1 MFKKALIRLAVA
13 SSVGLTGCFDSAGS
27 GSSNANP
34 DYKINNPDFTGRTW
48 PVFKPITSELPV
60 PSDLQ
65 FTQGAGADG
74 TLNGSTANPITNAL
88 DFMDGSSTTAQF
100 DIKLSASINPDTLN
114 FTPVIQG
121 EGGAPAP
128 NPQQNVFLL
137 SLDFPGGDSLLN
149 NGSHYTKLINELVEE
164 GTISAPERTSF
175 PGETPTFD
183 LGLAFLAAQQNP
195 SLETAGA
202 VFDFNNEFRAEVVS
216 LDGGTD
222 NVLRITPL
230 RPLDPKKKY
239 LVVVTNEIKDDAGDP
254 IVGSPSY
261 QDLGDPDQPL
271 GNSALA
277 PVRGAILGWER
288 LATGYF
294 NALTNNSRQA
304 VGLPP
309 LTADNL
315 ALTLTFTTGGTE
327 DVLEAATSPAQFFY
341 KNSVVSTRQR
351 AIAEYLAANADAF
364 EQLDPSQQYGTLAQ
378 VAGGAQAAAEDPN
391 NGLTLKDRAAGTES
405 GLAGAGADFSNP
417 EPRPIGTAFIE
428 ATRAPSEALGL
439 PESGSVF
446 QTSLEL
452 PYYLKAPTET
462 DPSNLNSTWTASTT
476 VGALIDGDGSGD
488 TPPSDK
494 VTYRYPFAAESDA
507 TVNVPMLVSVPDPN
521 AQIPGQQAG
530 VTCNMAKP
538 WNVVIY
544 QHGIFGNRSHSLA
557 LGNQLGSRCFVTVA
571 IDLPLHGI
579 APKLATGDLDPSV
592 ALSVDVSQQGDGSFA
607 ASPLPMNERH
617 FGWGQTASG
626 APTRMQYSTNVEEAV
641 GSSAQFF
648 LNLANLPAARDNNR
662 QGVVDLL
669 NLNASL
675 VNLNAID
682 LDNFDGNND
691 PTTQVVADVNVQP
704 DGSGSNVY
712 YVGHSLGGILGTS
725 LVTLVNGAAQE
736 TTIGND
742 NIVPF
747 TAAAF
752 VTPGA
757 GIAKLLENSPSI
769 GARVLAGL
777 GQSGLTQGTSNLE
790 LFFNVSQASLD
801 SVEPHNFAGSLV
813 ESGTQVYLNEI
824 YGDGSNRATQDQT
837 IPVAADVAYA
847 GNYTAPLGMALPAP
861 LAGTEPLIMQL
872 EAATITGNAAAETG
886 ANVVRFTAGTHTTII
901 RPTDATG
908 EAVFA
913 DMATNIISFFAD
925 NGGSIGFNNGAFV
938 KQNEPT
944 PQNP

>member
-1 MFKKALIRLAVA
+1 M
-13 SSVGLTGCFDSAGS
+13 AG
-27 GSSNANP
+27 
-34 DYKINNPDFTGRTW
+34 
-48 PVFKPITSELPV
+48 
-60 PSDLQ
+60 Q
-65 FTQGAGADG
+65 
-74 TLNGSTANPITNAL
+74 
-88 DFMDGSSTTAQF
+88 AQ
-100 DIKLSASINPDTLN
+100 
-114 FTPVIQG
+114 
-121 EGGAPAP
+121 
-128 NPQQNVFLL
+128 
-137 SLDFPGGDSLLN
+137 
-149 NGSHYTKLINELVEE
+149 
-164 GTISAPERTSF
+164 
-175 PGETPTFD
+175 
-183 LGLAFLAAQQNP
+183 
-195 SLETAGA
+195 
-202 VFDFNNEFRAEVVS
+202 AEAES
-216 LDGGTD
+216 
-222 NVLRITPL
+222 
-230 RPLDPKKKY
+230 
-239 LVVVTNEIKDDAGDP
+239 
-254 IVGSPSY
+254 
-261 QDLGDPDQPL
+261 
-271 GNSALA
+271 
-277 PVRGAILGWER
+277 
-288 LATGYF
+288 
-294 NALTNNSRQA
+294 
-304 VGLPP
+304 
-309 LTADNL
+309 
-315 ALTLTFTTGGTE
+315 
-327 DVLEAATSPAQFFY
+327 TSP
-341 KNSVVSTRQR
+341 
-351 AIAEYLAANADAF
+351 
-364 EQLDPSQQYGTLAQ
+364 
-378 VAGGAQAAAEDPN
+378 
-391 NGLTLKDRAAGTES
+391 TLKERAAGTEAS
-405 GLAGAGADFSNP
+405 LAMEADFSNP
-417 EPRPIGTAFIE
+417 QPRTIGTDFIE
-428 ATRAPSEALGL
+428 ATRVPSSALGL
-439 PESGSVF
+439 PEAGSIF
-446 QTSLEL
+446 QTSLAL
-452 PYYLKAPTET
+452 PYYLEVPTDT
-462 DPSNLNSTWTASTT
+462 DPSNLNSTWTASST
-476 VGALIDGDGSGD
+476 VGALIDAGAGNEAGT

-494 VTYRYPFAAESDA
+494 ITYRYPFAAESET
-507 TVNVPMLVSVPDPN
+507 TVNIPMLVSVPDPN
-521 AQIPGQQAG
+521 AAIPDGGGA
-530 VTCNMAKP
+530 TCAMLKP
-538 WNVVIY
+538 WKVVVY

-641 GSSAQFF
+641 GSSAQYF

-675 VNLNAID
+675 ANLNTID

-691 PTTQVVADVNVQP
+691 PTTQLMADVDVQP
-704 DGSGSNVY
+704 DGTGGSNVY

-736 TTIGND
+736 ATIGNE

-769 GARVLAGL
+769 GASVLAGL

-813 ESGTQVYLNEI
+813 DSRTQVYLNEI

-847 GNYTAPLGMALPAP
+847 GDYTAPLGMALPAP

-872 EAATITGNAAAETG
+872 EAATITGNAVAADG

-925 NGGSIGFNNGAFV
+925 DGGSIGFNNEAFV

>member
-1 MFKKALIRLAVA
+1 M
-13 SSVGLTGCFDSAGS
+13 AG
-27 GSSNANP
+27 
-34 DYKINNPDFTGRTW
+34 
-48 PVFKPITSELPV
+48 
-60 PSDLQ
+60 Q
-65 FTQGAGADG
+65 
-74 TLNGSTANPITNAL
+74 
-88 DFMDGSSTTAQF
+88 AQ
-100 DIKLSASINPDTLN
+100 
-114 FTPVIQG
+114 
-121 EGGAPAP
+121 
-128 NPQQNVFLL
+128 
-137 SLDFPGGDSLLN
+137 
-149 NGSHYTKLINELVEE
+149 
-164 GTISAPERTSF
+164 
-175 PGETPTFD
+175 
-183 LGLAFLAAQQNP
+183 
-195 SLETAGA
+195 
-202 VFDFNNEFRAEVVS
+202 AEAES
-216 LDGGTD
+216 
-222 NVLRITPL
+222 
-230 RPLDPKKKY
+230 
-239 LVVVTNEIKDDAGDP
+239 
-254 IVGSPSY
+254 
-261 QDLGDPDQPL
+261 
-271 GNSALA
+271 
-277 PVRGAILGWER
+277 
-288 LATGYF
+288 
-294 NALTNNSRQA
+294 
-304 VGLPP
+304 
-309 LTADNL
+309 
-315 ALTLTFTTGGTE
+315 
-327 DVLEAATSPAQFFY
+327 TSP
-341 KNSVVSTRQR
+341 
-351 AIAEYLAANADAF
+351 
-364 EQLDPSQQYGTLAQ
+364 
-378 VAGGAQAAAEDPN
+378 
-391 NGLTLKDRAAGTES
+391 TLKERAAGTEAN
-405 GLAGAGADFSNP
+405 LAINGADFSNP
-417 EPRPIGTAFIE
+417 EPRTIGTDFIE
-428 ATRAPSEALGL
+428 PTRVPSSALGL
-439 PESGSVF
+439 PEAGSIF
-446 QTSLEL
+446 QTSLAL
-452 PYYLKAPTET
+452 PYYLKVPTDT
-462 DPSNLNSTWTASTT
+462 DPSNLNSTWTTSST
-476 VGALIDGDGSGD
+476 VGALIDAGAGNDAGT

-494 VTYRYPFAAESDA
+494 ITYRYPFAAESGT
-507 TVNVPMLVSVPDPN
+507 TVNIPMLVSVPDPS
-521 AQIPGQQAG
+521 AQVPGQPTG

-538 WNVVIY
+538 YDVVIY

-579 APKLATGDLDPSV
+579 APKLATGDLDPSL
-592 ALSVDVSQQGDGSFA
+592 ALSVDVSQQGDGSFT

-626 APTRMQYSTNVEEAV
+626 TPTRMQYSTNVEEAV

-648 LNLANLPAARDNNR
+648 LNLVNLPAARDNNR

-682 LDNFDGNND
+682 LDNFDGDGNPSTNLE
-691 PTTQVVADVNVQP
+691 TAATDVNVQP

-736 TTIGND
+736 TTIGNE

-925 NGGSIGFNNGAFV
+925 NGGTIGFNNGAFV